1 MDNTIDL
8 SNVINVSLI
17 TAPASLTGVNINT
30 VALFTTEQP
39 DSAFADGYK
48 IYVNATDVGRDF
60 GTDSK
65 PYKLAVKFFSQSPNP
80 LSTRGYLAIVP
91 RTSSGAE
98 KIETAIARIMSAV
111 YFFGCICDEDLGDSD
126 FANLATY
133 IQTIDKVFFFTSAD
147 AGDLNTSGLFDDV
160 RDAGQTHMRCLY
172 YGGDGVDEVQEFSA
186 AYAARALSTDF
197 SGSETTQTMQYKQLV
212 GITADGS
219 VTQTIFD
226 KSQTVGADIYP
237 SIKGISCLYTSGA
250 NTFFDSIYNREWLK
264 NALQTAGFNFLQQT
278 STKIPQTEQGV
289 TALKNVFAQVL
300 DDAVQN
306 GYVAP
311 GSWTSPDTF
320 GNPADLHRNI
330 RTIGYYI
337 YSEPVASQSQEDR
350 EDRKAPLIQIAL
362 KEAGAIH
369 TANVRVNINL

>member
-48 IYVNATDVGRDF
+48 VYVNATDVGNDF

-111 YFFGCICDEDLGDSD
+111 YFFGCICDENLGDSD

-147 AGDLNTSGLFDDV
+147 AGDLNTSGIFDDV

-197 SGSETTQTMQYKQLV
+197 SGSNTTQTMQYKQLV

-226 KSQTVGADIYP
+226 KAQTVGADIYP
-237 SIKGISCLYTSGA
+237 SIAGISRLFTSGA
-250 NTFFDSIYNREWLK
+250 NTFFDSIYNQEWLK